1 MRKDTLYLFTFFSIT
16 GIVTLISLV
25 ALHFFV
31 ETSILQVLELQI
43 ENSKREAKTVSTL
56 ISVHLESNLSKEII
70 AQNLQQTIQ
79 NTYSETSF
87 ISMLD
92 SSGRQISHP
101 DKTKIGTILDAQEST
116 ISVIANAIDAD
127 KLYELLKRDT
137 SELNNS
143 KIIYLV
149 PVDHSDWIIA
159 AQINI
164 NNIND
169 KINYLNQR
177 FYFMCSIMSLLL
189 IISLFFAVRI
199 LGSIYEKRLEIT
211 NKELEKEL
219 ISTFKLNNDL
229 VTYQQKAKL
238 KEDKTAKNKTSLD
251 TDKKR
256 ILTFYRDELLT
267 IPTENIAYIYVDSTI
282 TFVVCFDGGKSTTN
296 ASLDELQT
304 SLSAIDFYR
313 ANRQVIIAIPAI
325 KKIIKYGKSQLKIL
339 VQPDS
344 EIDIIISK
352 NRAAEF
358 KQWLNL

>member
-1 MRKDTLYLFTFFSIT
+1 MRKDKLYLLTFFSIT
-16 GIVTLISLV
+16 GIVTLISLI

-31 ETSILQVLELQI
+31 KTSILQVLELQI
-43 ENSKREAKTVSTL
+43 ENSKREAKTISNLVS
-56 ISVHLESNLSKEII
+56 IHLNSNLSKEMV

-79 NTYSETSF
+79 NTNSETSF

-92 SSGRQISHP
+92 WSGKQISHP
-101 DKTKIGTILDAQEST
+101 DKTKIGTLLESQESS
-116 ISVIANAIDAD
+116 ILVAADRIDIE
-127 KLYELLKRDT
+127 KLFTLIKQDA
-137 SELNNS
+137 SKINSS

-149 PVDHSDWIIA
+149 PVNNSDWIIA
-159 AQINI
+159 SHINI
-164 NNIND
+164 NSINE
-169 KINYLNQR
+169 KIHNLNQR
-177 FYFMCSIMSLLL
+177 FYLIFTIMSLLL
-189 IISLFFAVRI
+189 ILSSFFAVRI
-199 LGSIYEKRLEIT
+199 LGSIYEKRLEVK

-229 VTYQQKAKL
+229 VTYQQKVKI
-238 KEDKTAKNKTSLD
+238 KEEKPVKMKSQIDA
-251 TDKKR
+251 DKKR
-256 ILTFYRDELLT
+256 ILTYYRDELLT
-267 IPTENIAYIYVDSTI
+267 IPAENIAYIYVDSTI
-282 TFVVCFDGGKSTTN
+282 TYVVCFDGSKSTTN
-296 ASLDELQT
+296 SSLDELHT
-304 SLSAIDFYR
+304 GLSAVDFYR

>member
-1 MRKDTLYLFTFFSIT
+1 
-16 GIVTLISLV
+16 
-25 ALHFFV
+25 
-31 ETSILQVLELQI
+31 
-43 ENSKREAKTVSTL
+43 
-56 ISVHLESNLSKEII
+56 
-70 AQNLQQTIQ
+70 
-79 NTYSETSF
+79 
-87 ISMLD
+87 
-92 SSGRQISHP
+92 
-101 DKTKIGTILDAQEST
+101 
-116 ISVIANAIDAD
+116 
-127 KLYELLKRDT
+127 
-137 SELNNS
+137 
-143 KIIYLV
+143 
-149 PVDHSDWIIA
+149 
-159 AQINI
+159 
-164 NNIND
+164 
-169 KINYLNQR
+169 
-177 FYFMCSIMSLLL
+177 
-189 IISLFFAVRI
+189 
-199 LGSIYEKRLEIT
+199 
-211 NKELEKEL
+211 
-219 ISTFKLNNDL
+219 STFKLNNDL

>member
-1 MRKDTLYLFTFFSIT
+1 MRKDKLYLFTFFSIT

-31 ETSILQVLELQI
+31 KTSILQVLEVQI
-43 ENSKREAKTVSTL
+43 ENSKREAKTVSNL
-56 ISVHLESNLSKEII
+56 ISVHLESNLSKEIT

-79 NTYSETSF
+79 NTNSETSF

-92 SSGRQISHP
+92 WSGKQISHP
-101 DKTKIGTILDAQEST
+101 DKTKIGTILDSQESS
-116 ISVIANAIDAD
+116 IFVVAEDIDAK
-127 KLYELLKRDT
+127 KLHGILELES
-137 SELNNS
+137 SEINYS

-149 PVDHSDWIIA
+149 PVDNSDWIIA
-159 AQINI
+159 AHLNIDNI
-164 NNIND
+164 NQ

-177 FYFMCSIMSLLL
+177 FYLIFAIMSVLL
-189 IISLFFAVRI
+189 ILSSFFAVRI
-199 LGSIYEKRLEIT
+199 LGSIYEKRLETT
-211 NKELEKEL
+211 NKGLEKEL

-229 VTYQQKAKL
+229 VTYQQKVKS
-238 KEDKTAKNKTSLD
+238 KEDKTAQNKSSID

-256 ILTFYRDELLT
+256 ILTYYRDELLT
-267 IPTENIAYIYVDSTI
+267 IPTENIAYIYVESTI
-282 TFVVCFDGGKSTTN
+282 TYVVCFDGRKSTTN
-296 ASLDELQT
+296 ASLDELHT